1 MGLQAASPRWGAVA
15 EEGGVSAGKQPG
27 NKGGRPKGSPNKV
40 TREVRELFQ
49 MMLEGLSPEI
59 ETWIRA
65 AAEDDPGKAVDLT
78 LGLAEF
84 CVPKLART
92 EVTGKDGEALQ
103 IIFPSL

>member
-1 MGLQAASPRWGAVA
+1 M
-15 EEGGVSAGKQPG
+15 SAGKQPG

-92 EVTGKDGEALQ
+92 EVTGSGGGPVEVIVKNLPPPER
-103 IIFPSL
+103 